1 MDNLLVLLSEPESLN
16 TLISKLLDAEI
27 PKETVEPEAV

>member
-27 PKETVEPEAV
+27 PETVEPEAV